1 MIPRSPLVA
10 SLLPLLCPPLLSSP
24 FPLFL
29 FHSALPLT
37 QYVAFASSITVVG
50 VDLTLYLVLSSLPPK
65 VTVHTG
71 ASVQRRDRCTGRQ
84 QGTQLFLI
92 YNCQAHRAEHVR
104 PLSIQTSQT
113 VGSHTHV

>member
-24 FPLFL
+24 FPLF
-29 FHSALPLT
+29 FVSFRIAPHAICGFCFP
-37 QYVAFASSITVVG
+37 IMVVG
-50 VDLTLYLVLSSLPPK
+50 VDLTLYLVLSSLPLK